1 MLLPTS
7 SRKNFAKLASPSAPV
22 ASNALSN
29 SSAYKKKLYRYRPNA
44 EPPLQTQRTT
54 TRTKAEP
61 CDPRSIE
68 RGIRQLLA
76 DKISGNLVGLWLL
89 IPEHLRL
96 GTWDL
101 LRGWTQKPSERIE
114 PRLAL
119 QLVHEA
125 ALCTTGIRE
134 RRALSQK
141 GFELVNGLPFLAS
154 DVAVHELLAAH
165 TVAAAENLQVALAK
179 LRLASGH
186 FSGKTLA
193 IDPHRVRSYSKRQMR
208 RHRSRATDKPT
219 KVAQTFFVL
228 DVDTCQPVCLTTGTS
243 SRTVTQV
250 TAELLELTSRIF
262 PSRQDMLILADAEH
276 FTAELLDQL
285 HKQTQFHLLVPMPQ
299 QAALVQQLRALP
311 PELFTPRW
319 AGFATA
325 KQLYTPRRSQQG
337 PFHQFSQRTGET
349 PDSWE
354 FKAFLATRDGD
365 EVTALTDAFPK
376 RWHLEEFFN
385 ANQALG
391 WDRAGTQ
398 NLNIRFGQMSL
409 ALLAQAAIQ
418 QLRQRLG
425 EPFSGWDATHLAQAI
440 FQGLDGDVRVT
451 DDTIMVT
458 YYNAPHAERLQ
469 RHYEGLPDK
478 LKEQQIDPRI
488 PWLYDYKLDFRF
500 R

>member
-1 MLLPTS
+1 
-7 SRKNFAKLASPSAPV
+7 
-22 ASNALSN
+22 
-29 SSAYKKKLYRYRPNA
+29 
-44 EPPLQTQRTT
+44 
-54 TRTKAEP
+54 
-61 CDPRSIE
+61 
-68 RGIRQLLA
+68 
-76 DKISGNLVGLWLL
+76 L

-101 LRGWTQKPSERIE
+101 LRCWTQKPAERIE

-165 TVAAAENLQVALAK
+165 TVAAAQDLQVALAK
-179 LRLASGH
+179 LRLARGH
-186 FSGKTLA
+186 FSGKILA

-208 RHRSRATDKPT
+208 RRRSTATAKAT

-228 DVDTCQPVCLTTGTS
+228 DVDTHQPVCLTTGSS
-243 SRTVTQV
+243 SRTVTQA
-250 TAELLELTSRIF
+250 TPELLELTSKIF
-262 PSRQDMLILADAEH
+262 TAPGEILILADAEH

-285 HKQTQFHLLVPMPQ
+285 HRQTQCHLLVPMPQ
-299 QAALVQQLRALP
+299 QAPLVKQLQALP
-311 PELFTPRW
+311 PELFTRRW

-325 KQLYTPRRSQQG
+325 KRLYTPRRSQLG
-337 PFHQFSQRTGET
+337 PFHQFIQRTGET

-365 EVTALTDAFPK
+365 EVAALTDSFPK

-409 ALLAQAAIQ
+409 ALVAQAAIH

-425 EPFSGWDATHLAQAI
+425 EPFSGWDAAHLAQAI

-451 DDTIMVT
+451 EDTIVVT
-458 YYNAPHAERLQ
+458 YYNAPNAERLRQ
-469 RHYEGLPDK
+469 HYEGLPDK
-478 LKEQQIDPRI
+478 LKEQKIDPRI
-488 PWLYDYKLDFRF
+488 PWLYDFKLDFRF

>member
-1 MLLPTS
+1 MPLPTS
-7 SRKNFAKLASPSAPV
+7 SPKNFAKPASSSAPA
-22 ASNALSN
+22 ASNASSK
-29 SSAYKKKLYRYRPNA
+29 SSACKKKLYRFRPNA

-54 TRTKAEP
+54 TRTKPEP
-61 CDPRSIE
+61 GDPRSIE
-68 RGIRQLLA
+68 RGVRQLLA

-101 LRGWTQKPSERIE
+101 LQGWTRKPTERVE

-141 GFELVNGLPFLAS
+141 GFELVNGLPFLAT
-154 DVAVHELLAAH
+154 DVAVHELLDAH
-165 TVAAAENLQVALAK
+165 TVAAAQDLQVALAK
-179 LRLASGH
+179 IRLASGH
-186 FSGKTLA
+186 FAGKVLA
-193 IDPHRVRSYSKRQMR
+193 LDPHRVRSHSKRQMR
-208 RHRSRATDKPT
+208 RHRSRATAKST
-219 KVAQTFFVL
+219 KIAQTFFVL
-228 DVDTCQPVCLTTGTS
+228 DVDTHQPVCLTTATS
-243 SRTVTQV
+243 APTVTKA
-250 TAELLELTSRIF
+250 TPELLDLTNRIF
-262 PSRQDMLILADAEH
+262 ASHQDILILADAEH
-276 FTAELLDQL
+276 FSAELLDHL

-299 QAALVQQLRALP
+299 QASLVKELRALP
-311 PELFTPRW
+311 PELFTRRW

-325 KQLYTPRRSQQG
+325 KRLYTPRRSQRG
-337 PFHQFSQRTGET
+337 PFHQFIQRTGET

-365 EVTALTDAFPK
+365 EVAALTDAFPK
-376 RWHLEEFFN
+376 RWHVEEFFN

-398 NLNIRFGQMSL
+398 NLHIRFGQMSL
-409 ALLAQAAIQ
+409 ALVAQAAIH

-425 EPFSGWDATHLAQAI
+425 EPYSGWDASHFARAL
-440 FQGLDGDVRVT
+440 FLGLEGDVRVT
-451 DDTIMVT
+451 EDTIIVT
-458 YYNAPHAERLQ
+458 YYNAPNADRLRQ
-469 RHYEGLPDK
+469 HYEGLPDK
-478 LKEQQIDPRI
+478 LVEKQIDPRI
-488 PWLYDYKLDFRF
+488 PWLYNFKLDFRF